1 MRSYVLAIPLL
12 LLVIPSAIMPL
23 ARAQE
28 NLQYV
33 TLYAHGYGTSA
44 TLTALP
50 QSTAQKSADLTNGLD
65 FRLNPVLGQNLQIDG
80 VVTFNL
86 YLRATG
92 PFVGSVTAQI
102 AELTSDGTESL
113 IPASKVGTVIYL
125 NTQTVPITLG
135 VGPVISYEFRAGS
148 SIVLHI
154 GINQTSGSGRPLL
167 LWDDVSSPTSVR
179 LPAVSPATAAISY
192 FGPSSFGSIFE
203 AEANGTQRVEVNAT
217 LTDAIGVY
225 RFSAA
230 LLELTAENGTIISL
244 PLNPK
249 NATDYSTSYVVAAD
263 FNQGRWQVSLKLQ
276 DSSGNAYSF
285 AQPFWITQF
294 YPVSIRVLDSDGST
308 LPNATVT
315 VGVGAQSFW
324 SSLTNAT
331 GWGKLMLPSTDI
343 VGTLNLTVSWL
354 GTRSLFPFDV
364 THPTTMT
371 VQLTV
376 YAVNIRITLLDFPLP
391 LARVTLNQAR
401 QVGQNST
408 GIDGTAR
415 FGKLPAGN
423 YTVTVEYLLAV
434 YQTQIHLDQSGM
446 ITVPVPFPHRT
457 ITGMLSVLVV
467 AFASVVVV
475 RKRRGKLY
483 PTSFNYFNTLTHGGL
498 PEACFTVIAGNSGS
512 GKSVLLNSLAAEH
525 LASGNSIYI
534 TNMEYPEKIRESMMR
549 LGVGEAQIQEPNRLI
564 FIDAY
569 SAVGGSAST
578 EEFSVSSHTDL
589 TNLGLNVSKCLQAA
603 GSDADV
609 YMDSLNP
616 LVTVL
621 RIDYLINFLQTV
633 AARVKANDGRFIVT
647 VGTGI
652 DERDMTK
659 LEESADCVIETQ
671 LHETGAGQRRRL
683 RIKKVRDKPYDD
695 QWIRFR
701 VEEGKGIVFLTREK
715 TPDHQ
720 GTTETAA

>member
-1 MRSYVLAIPLL
+1 
-12 LLVIPSAIMPL
+12 
-23 ARAQE
+23 
-28 NLQYV
+28 
-33 TLYAHGYGTSA
+33 
-44 TLTALP
+44 
-50 QSTAQKSADLTNGLD
+50 
-65 FRLNPVLGQNLQIDG
+65 
-80 VVTFNL
+80 
-86 YLRATG
+86 
-92 PFVGSVTAQI
+92 
-102 AELTSDGTESL
+102 
-113 IPASKVGTVIYL
+113 
-125 NTQTVPITLG
+125 
-135 VGPVISYEFRAGS
+135 
-148 SIVLHI
+148 
-154 GINQTSGSGRPLL
+154 
-167 LWDDVSSPTSVR
+167 
-179 LPAVSPATAAISY
+179 
-192 FGPSSFGSIFE
+192 
-203 AEANGTQRVEVNAT
+203 VEVNAT

-225 RFSAA
+225 RFRAA
-230 LLELTAENGTIISL
+230 LLQLTAENGTVISL

-249 NATDYSTSYVVAAD
+249 NATDYSTFYVVAGD
-263 FNQGRWQVSLKLQ
+263 FDQGRSQVSLTLQ
-276 DSSGNAYSF
+276 DSSGNTYSF
-285 AQPFWITQF
+285 VQPFWITPF
-294 YPVSIRVLDSDGST
+294 YPVSIIVLDSDGSI
-308 LPNATVT
+308 LPNATLT
-315 VGVGAQSFW
+315 VGVGAESFW
-324 SSLTNAT
+324 SSVTNAT
-331 GWGKLMLPSTDI
+331 GWGTLMLPSTDI

-354 GTRSLFPFDV
+354 GTRSLFPLDV
-364 THPTTMT
+364 TRATTMT

-376 YAVNIRITLLDFPLP
+376 YAANIRVTLLDFPLP

-423 YTVTVEYLLAV
+423 YTITVEYLLAV
-434 YQTQIHLDQSGM
+434 YQTQVHLDQSGM

-457 ITGMLSVLVV
+457 ITGMFSVFVI

-483 PTSFNYFNTLTHGGL
+483 ATSFTYFNTLTHGGL

-534 TNMEYPEKIRESMMR
+534 ANMDYPEKIRDNMMR
-549 LGVGEAQIQEPNRLI
+549 LGVGKVQESKRLI

-589 TNLGLNVSKCLQAA
+589 THLGLNISKCLQTA